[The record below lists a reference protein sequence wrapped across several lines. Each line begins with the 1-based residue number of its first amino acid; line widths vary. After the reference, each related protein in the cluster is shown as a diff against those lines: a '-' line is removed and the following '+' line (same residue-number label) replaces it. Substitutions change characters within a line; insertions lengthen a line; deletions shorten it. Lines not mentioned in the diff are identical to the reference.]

1 MKVTI
6 CPICR
11 LTPNLSA
18 KVVKCPKCGRTAFG
32 ESLTETLTNW
42 NNGRTQTEEPP
53 KKDEPFMNPPIEEVA
68 KSFIEDVEAVKD
80 QLPEEPFMNVPVEE
94 EVKEEKP
101 KKAPVKRGR
110 KRSE

>member
-11 LTPNLSA
+11 LTPELSA
-18 KVVKCPKCGRTAFG
+18 KVVKCPKCGRSAFG
-32 ESLTETLTNW
+32 DSLTETLTNW
-42 NNGRTQTEEPP
+42 NNGLISAEP
-53 KKDEPFMNPPIEEVA
+53 KKVVKAEV
-68 KSFIEDVEAVKD
+68 K
-80 QLPEEPFMNVPVEE
+80 EEPFMNEPVEPVE

-101 KKAPVKRGR
+101 KKAPVKRK